1 MKSEHRRG
9 STAMA
14 CALLSAAA
22 LGQNLPG
29 APAPGDRERLL
40 AHFERVAEADL
51 KTLYLLC
58 ARVSSRRILAFDE
71 AAHCSIAAD
80 VLKARSFAG
89 DFDALLAW
97 WRLHRDDRLTD
108 SRDSSVQRDLLPAGR
123 ESSSPR

>member
-1 MKSEHRRG
+1 MKSEHRRS
-9 STAMA
+9 STAIA

-22 LGQNLPG
+22 LGQTLPG

-51 KTLYLLC
+51 KALYLLC
-58 ARVSSRRILAFDE
+58 ARVSSRRMLAFDE

-97 WRLHRDDRLTD
+97 WRLHRNDRPTD
-108 SRDSSVQRDLLPAGR
+108 SSDASLQRGLLPW
-123 ESSSPR
+123 